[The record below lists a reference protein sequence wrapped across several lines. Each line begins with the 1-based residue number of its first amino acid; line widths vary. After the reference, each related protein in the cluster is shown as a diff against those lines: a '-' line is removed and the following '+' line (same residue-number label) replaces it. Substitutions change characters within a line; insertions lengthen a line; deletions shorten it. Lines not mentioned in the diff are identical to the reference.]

1 MTKAELV
8 EEIYQELGFSK
19 TVSAEIVEK
28 VFETLKETL
37 ARGEPIKISG
47 FGRFVVRSKRARK
60 GRNPHTGAEVLLEAR
75 RVVTFR
81 PSQTLK
87 EFLNDADAWR
97 TGP

>member
-8 EEIYQELGFSK
+8 EEICQELGFSK
-19 TVSAEIVEK
+19 KVSAEIVEK
-28 VFETLKETL
+28 VLETLKETL
-37 ARGEPIKISG
+37 ARGEPVKISG
-47 FGRFVVRSKRARK
+47 FGRFVVRGKRARK
-60 GRNPHTGAEVLLEAR
+60 GRNPRTGAEILLEAR

-97 TGP
+97 TGQ

>member
-19 TVSAEIVEK
+19 KVSAEIVEK
-28 VFETLKETL
+28 VLETLKETL
-37 ARGEPIKISG
+37 ARGEPVKISG
-47 FGRFVVRSKRARK
+47 FGRFVVRGKRTRK
-60 GRNPHTGAEVLLEAR
+60 GRNPWTGAEILLEAR
-75 RVVTFR
+75 KVVTFR

-97 TGP
+97 TGQ